1 MTPLFCANVD
11 IGVIVRRPAMQ
22 PFKPDI
28 SVDFQEQTVCKDTA
42 LDSSIVF
49 FSLDFESELVEMDK
63 GSTDSHRKWR

>member
-1 MTPLFCANVD
+1 
-11 IGVIVRRPAMQ
+11 MQ